1 MSRTLEEIAE
11 TLVDTAFPRQI
22 DLELTAYCNLNCI
35 MCPQPGL
42 QRERGFMSDV
52 LYRKC
57 IDEISVESSD
67 TEVWLAGQGDSLL
80 VGDAVVEKVEYAKAL
95 GLSNVFLNTNGMLL
109 TRDISRG
116 FVAAGLDRI
125 VFGIDAATAETH
137 ARIRVGGDLDTVV
150 ANVTQLLEEKA
161 AAQKTRPDVWVQFIE
176 MDEND
181 GEREAFVEFWRKRD
195 VGIKL
200 RRKLSWGAYV
210 ESKSVEDFDVERIP
224 CPWLIN
230 LMHVFWDGR
239 VGRCSGDHECR
250 HCMGDVTTGSIGGI
264 WRGPRKKE
272 REIHLQRR
280 FDLLNDQCQRC
291 IDWKVGV
298 AEKLYAEQP

>member
-200 RRKLSWGAYV
+200 RRKL
-210 ESKSVEDFDVERIP
+210 
-224 CPWLIN
+224 IN